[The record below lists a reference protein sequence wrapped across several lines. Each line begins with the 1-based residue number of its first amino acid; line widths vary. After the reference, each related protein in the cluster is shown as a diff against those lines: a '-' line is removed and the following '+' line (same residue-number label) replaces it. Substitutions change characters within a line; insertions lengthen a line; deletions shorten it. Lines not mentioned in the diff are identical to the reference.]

1 MLYNLLVAP
10 ALIAIIF
17 GILCWDARV
26 GLTAGALTL
35 CVEIAGIAYFF
46 AAVLSR

>member
-26 GLTAGALTL
+26 GLTAL